1 MVFTKENLLDLLRN
15 NVVTV
20 TFTKVDG
27 SERTMTCTLLG
38 EYVPNAGNG
47 SMQLLQENNG
57 RGDANISVWDTEV
70 QGWRSFRINSVKSV
84 TLGA

>member
-38 EYVPNAGNG
+38 EFVPNSGNG
-47 SMQLLQENNG
+47 SMQLLQENSG
-57 RGDANISVWDTEV
+57 RGDSNISVWDTQV
-70 QGWRSFRINSVKSV
+70 QGWRSFRVASVKSV
-84 TLGA
+84 SVGQ